1 MGGRFIHALELNL
14 TPLLLKIMGGAMER
28 WRAKAVNRT
37 QHQWLPLSAA
47 GFAQHQWLQHS
58 QARPGLW
65 MHPRGAATTQS
76 HALS

>member
-1 MGGRFIHALELNL
+1 MWGRFIHALELNL
-14 TPLLLKIMGGAMER
+14 TPLLLKIMGGAMEG

-37 QHQWLPLSAA
+37 
-47 GFAQHQWLQHS
+47 QHQWLQHS